1 MTSILCIMSHVHL
14 KLQLYKAAYFSLR
27 IISFKKGSYVCRGQD
42 KLYVLV
48 KDSVKK
54 KKKRKGKKQFYEN
67 QQVKAALI

>member
-42 KLYVLV
+42 TLYVLV
-48 KDSVKK
+48 KDCIKK
-54 KKKRKGKKQFYEN
+54 KEKKREKKFYEN